1 MGNNNKAPMM
11 QPIPLAQPQGPQP
24 PQNAQTMPG
33 QTFGQPTGG
42 VPGYAQP
49 GQPKPKKPI
58 WKQWWFWVIIVV
70 VVVLDIAIIG
80 GAGNSQGGGSAVDSS
95 SAQSVAPKSTQK
107 ATPKKD
113 AKLTGIT
120 ASYSGSIK
128 DGEQV
133 TDKTSGIT
141 VTAKYDDGMTK
152 NVTGWKIQNPGA
164 VNINAPTE
172 FTIEYEGQTAKVS
185 IQAQPPVEYQNALN
199 KAKSYSD
206 MMHMSKQGIYDQL
219 TSEYGGE
226 VPRRSR
232 AIRRGPPASRLQRQR
247 VGQGQVLS
255 GNDVHV
261 LGCDLR
267 PARFLSR
274 GEVHPGGSTV
284 RHRQSQQISKSPVDV
299 GASAGRVKNPNP
311 TREMERRTL
320 RLPSY
325 TGRSIP
331 ENAIWNY
338 DRTGNPTRSWQ
349 SA

>member
-141 VTAKYDDGMTK
+141 VTAKYDDGTTK
-152 NVTGWKIQNPGA
+152 NVTGWKIQFP
-164 VNINAPTE
+164 AP
-172 FTIEYEGQTAKVS
+172 
-185 IQAQPPVEYQNALN
+185 PPIRLGGN
-199 KAKSYSD
+199 KPLCLAGVGLSGFSYS
-206 MMHMSKQGIYDQL
+206 HGFPRIL
-219 TSEYGGE
+219 TF
-226 VPRRSR
+226 SR
-232 AIRRGPPASRLQRQR
+232 DN
-247 VGQGQVLS
+247 VGKMWAKIE
-255 GNDVHV
+255 
-261 LGCDLR
+261 
-267 PARFLSR
+267 P
-274 GEVHPGGSTV
+274 
-284 RHRQSQQISKSPVDV
+284 
-299 GASAGRVKNPNP
+299 
-311 TREMERRTL
+311 
-320 RLPSY
+320 
-325 TGRSIP
+325 
-331 ENAIWNY
+331 
-338 DRTGNPTRSWQ
+338 RTGWLRGFCIVLRV
-349 SA
+349 SARWTGPV

>member
-1 MGNNNKAPMM
+1 MM

-33 QTFGQPTGG
+33 QPFGQPTGG

-133 TDKTSGIT
+133 TDKTS
-141 VTAKYDDGMTK
+141 
-152 NVTGWKIQNPGA
+152 
-164 VNINAPTE
+164 
-172 FTIEYEGQTAKVS
+172 
-185 IQAQPPVEYQNALN
+185 
-199 KAKSYSD
+199 
-206 MMHMSKQGIYDQL
+206 
-219 TSEYGGE
+219 
-226 VPRRSR
+226 
-232 AIRRGPPASRLQRQR
+232 
-247 VGQGQVLS
+247 
-255 GNDVHV
+255 
-261 LGCDLR
+261 
-267 PARFLSR
+267 
-274 GEVHPGGSTV
+274 
-284 RHRQSQQISKSPVDV
+284 SP
-299 GASAGRVKNPNP
+299 
-311 TREMERRTL
+311 
-320 RLPSY
+320 
-325 TGRSIP
+325 
-331 ENAIWNY
+331 
-338 DRTGNPTRSWQ
+338 
-349 SA
+349 

>member
-1 MGNNNKAPMM
+1 MGNNNKDPMM

-33 QTFGQPTGG
+33 QPFGQPTGG

-141 VTAKYDDGMTK
+141 VTAKYDDGTTK

-219 TSEYGGE
+219 TSEYGE
-226 VPRRSR
+226 KFPAEAAQYAVDHLQADYNANALAKAKSYQEMMSMSSA
-232 AIRRGPPASRLQRQR
+232 AIYDQLVS
-247 VGQGQVLS
+247 
-255 GNDVHV
+255 
-261 LGCDLR
+261 
-267 PARFLSR
+267 
-274 GEVHPGGSTV
+274 
-284 RHRQSQQISKSPVDV
+284 
-299 GASAGRVKNPNP
+299 SAGEKF
-311 TREMERRTL
+311 T
-320 RLPSY
+320 
-325 TGRSIP
+325 P
-331 ENAIWNY
+331 EEAQYAIDNL
-338 DRTGNPTRSWQ
+338 NK
-349 SA
+349 

>member
-141 VTAKYDDGMTK
+141 VTAKYDDGTTK

-219 TSEYGGE
+219 TSEYGE
-226 VPRRSR
+226 KFPAEPRNTPW
-232 AIRRGPPASRLQRQR
+232 ITCKP
-247 VGQGQVLS
+247 
-255 GNDVHV
+255 
-261 LGCDLR
+261 
-267 PARFLSR
+267 
-274 GEVHPGGSTV
+274 TTT
-284 RHRQSQQISKSPVDV
+284 
-299 GASAGRVKNPNP
+299 P
-311 TREMERRTL
+311 TRWPR
-320 RLPSY
+320 PSPI
-325 TGRSIP
+325 RK
-331 ENAIWNY
+331 
-338 DRTGNPTRSWQ
+338 
-349 SA
+349 